1 MVVIH
6 GNRIIEIEWAFKNNK
21 DYVPSPKRSRKSKN
35 KRKGKSHLSRENTAI
50 GEGIQLDRDGRSEAV
65 EFGMEITNTE
75 SPTGSKRSFVE
86 TESTQTPP
94 KRQKRMNISTPV
106 IHVSS
111 DDDENGPPAV
121 VKKVRRMAVVV

>member
-35 KRKGKSHLSRENTAI
+35 KRKVKSHLGRENTAM
-50 GEGIQLDRDGRSEAV
+50 GEGIKVDRRSEAI

-75 SPTGSKRSFVE
+75 SPAGSKRCFAD
-86 TESTQTPP
+86 TESTRTPP
-94 KRQKRMNISTPV
+94 KRQKRMNIVTPV
-106 IHVSS
+106 VQVSS
-111 DDDENGPPAV
+111 EDEYGPSAV